1 MNYGQVR
8 DESLKLFNQYSLSG
22 TPIEGTYNNQ
32 ADYLRRIPGLVD
44 SALWEI
50 SSGPRRIQEYKELRL
65 DPTRDYMGMPTY
77 KLPDDL
83 MDIVPG
89 GLLVVE
95 HPREQPALDS
105 GYMRPDEHHIIFPKR
120 GKHFH
125 GKVFLLY
132 YRSPRS
138 IMDCKNGAECPIT
151 GGTCDCEDGEYGQPP
166 DCAVLDN
173 TPETHVPIPY
183 YVAAHLLQGED
194 NFWYASLYNEWRT
207 KLEFLGQAP
216 QPHRH
221 TVDDV
226 YNLNYVFD
234 WGEY

>member
-8 DESLKLFNQYSLSG
+8 DASLKLFNQYSLAG
-22 TPIEGTYNNQ
+22 DEIEGTYNNQ
-32 ADYLRRIPGLVD
+32 ADYLRRIPPLID
-44 SALWEI
+44 DAIWEI

-65 DPTRDYMGMPTY
+65 EPNRKILGLPTY
-77 KLPDDL
+77 KLPEDL
-83 MDIVPG
+83 LDIVPG
-89 GLLVVE
+89 GLLVTTNP
-95 HPREQPALDS
+95 HEQPCLDS
-105 GYMRPDEHHIIFPKR
+105 GYMRPDEHHIILPEHDPR
-120 GKHFH
+120 FH
-125 GKVFLLY
+125 GRVFLLY
-132 YRSPRS
+132 YRRPRS
-138 IMDCKNGAECPIT
+138 IMECKNGAECPLT
-151 GGTCDCEDGEYGQPP
+151 GGTCTCEDGAYGQPP

-173 TPETHVPIPY
+173 EPETHTPIPY
-183 YVAAHLLQGED
+183 YVASHLLQGED

-226 YNLNYVFD
+226 YRLGNYYD